1 MVIPF
6 KRMGKVG
13 EIIWETQEFYFG
25 RNRFEIY
32 YDNQG
37 ELSSI
42 VDLCSMFFCCNIDE
56 NVIGT

>member
-1 MVIPF
+1 
-6 KRMGKVG
+6 MGKVG